1 LASPKEKP
9 AMDITPPY
17 GYQEVVPLTKEHRVA
32 LPAAGVL
39 PSVFHTMM
47 VVPLSYS
54 EFTLAGHDYPMVFV
68 SGDQGKSVAA
78 MAVVG
83 VEQQQNLYLT
93 PGRSWDNN
101 VYVPAYV
108 RRYPFCM
115 TRVNVG
121 GTEQAERIACVEKR
135 ALSDNG
141 EALHDAKGDATP
153 AWEALRKFL
162 FEFES
167 DLARTEAMCRMI
179 VDLGLLE
186 PFTMQATPNVGE
198 PLSLT
203 GMFRVHEQKLAEL
216 PADKLKELVLN
227 GVLPRL
233 YAHLMSMSNFHRL
246 LARRAARAQPAGKAQ
261 ANA

>member
-1 LASPKEKP
+1 
-9 AMDITPPY
+9 MDITPPY
-17 GYQEVVPLTKEHRVA
+17 GYQEVIPLTKEHRVA
-32 LPAAGVL
+32 LPTGGVI
-39 PSVFHTMM
+39 PEPFRGMM
-47 VVPLSYS
+47 VIPLSFS
-54 EFTLAGHDYPMVFV
+54 EIALACHDYPVVFV
-68 SGDQGKSVAA
+68 SGDQGKSAAA

-83 VEQQQNLYLT
+83 LEQQQNLYLT
-93 PGRSWDNN
+93 PGQSWDSQ

-121 GTEQAERIACVEKR
+121 GSEQAERIACVEKR
-135 ALSDNG
+135 AISADGQL
-141 EALHDAKGDATP
+141 LHDAKGDATP

-167 DLARTEAMCRMI
+167 DLARTEAMCRLI

-186 PFTMQATPNVGE
+186 PFTMQAKPEVGE

-203 GMFRVHEQKLAEL
+203 GMYRVHEQKLGEL
-216 PADKLKELVLN
+216 SADKLKELAQN

-233 YAHLMSMSNFHRL
+233 YAHLMSMSNFNRL
-246 LARRAARAQPAGKAQ
+246 MARRAARAQRAVKA
-261 ANA
+261 